1 MKNTKDIKDMMTK
14 VQNLLDNVY
23 SEDLEYQGLESLP
36 DLVADVLTLLDKE
49 EDTKKK
55 VYKIMQANMGK
66 DFSLMGRPEPNG
78 MLHSLK
84 GIDKYIKGE
93 Q

>member
-1 MKNTKDIKDMMTK
+1 MENTKDIKDMMTK
-14 VQNLLDNVY
+14 VQNLLDSVY

-49 EDTKKK
+49 EDTKNT

-66 DFSLMGRPEPNG
+66 DFSLMGRPDPNS
-78 MLHSLK
+78 MLYALR

-93 Q
+93 